1 MILQVK
7 MNLQGRAATDPHH
20 AHHGHH
26 TNALWQEVT
35 KAFHPLV
42 MITVVMMKVR
52 ESPP

>member
-7 MNLQGRAATDPHH
+7 MNLQGRTAIGPHH

-35 KAFHPLV
+35 
-42 MITVVMMKVR
+42 
-52 ESPP
+52 ESRLEGGE